1 MSFDTEDVGRW
12 KKYIKASFGWV
23 FATALG
29 LLISVADVKLPAETL
44 EAPLTRPLQWI
55 PADSPPRAS
64 GMAQTNVDKDLS
76 AVVFVPT
83 GEPVLEPIDLFIHEA
98 AGRYDVDAD
107 LIRAIIMAE
116 SRFDPSATSNKGAVG
131 LMQIMPVTANELEV
145 LNLTDPEENIQAG
158 VRYFRILLD
167 RFEGNVKLALAAY
180 NAGSRNVLRHDGVPP
195 YRETRLFISKVF
207 GYYTSLKEEALE

>member
-1 MSFDTEDVGRW
+1 
-12 KKYIKASFGWV
+12 
-23 FATALG
+23 
-29 LLISVADVKLPAETL
+29 
-44 EAPLTRPLQWI
+44 
-55 PADSPPRAS
+55 
-64 GMAQTNVDKDLS
+64 MAQTNVDKDLS

-98 AGRYDVDAD
+98 AGRYDVDSD

-116 SRFDPSATSNKGAVG
+116 SRFDPDATSSKGAVG
-131 LMQIMPVTANELEV
+131 LMQLMPITANELEV
-145 LNLTDPEENIQAG
+145 INLSDPGENIQAG
-158 VRYFRILLD
+158 VKYFRILLD

-207 GYYTSLKEEALE
+207 DYYTSLKEEALE